1 MKFLLS
7 FVFILPVWIF
17 GQSLNGFT
25 KITKDSVAIKWL
37 PNNFTQYKLLLE
49 GASVYRIEASEG
61 ANPATLDFSKGLI
74 KKITSAKERYQTLQ
88 ESIPEEDKF
97 LTLLSPFYERS
108 NDAEEENFAFG
119 TAVIENVINPKFQ
132 FITGNIFVD
141 KSYIQGKSYYYK
153 IVIQNLPAL
162 YIFVNTSVTT
172 NHGKIPSFNLSLDQK
187 KTAEVI
193 WDYQA
198 IKKIAFGF
206 NVFHA
211 IDDTSSYSN
220 LLNET
225 YLPFRS
231 DVEKKDKSATIRHEE
246 PAPGHFHFYRIVG
259 LDVFGSPSI
268 YSEWKKIYVPKLIKD
283 WVQIDSVVAKEELR
297 IIQGHVFQ
305 NKPTSLIHNI
315 SLLRSSDKDSNYV
328 FMETRNYTDSLPI
341 FRISGKKSDDH
352 YYYKLIIYNED
363 DTVYSLP
370 YYFFTLDQKPPQPP
384 TTIIGTVDSTGIV
397 HLSWVAPPDDDI
409 RGYRV
414 FRGNAPD
421 EDFVE
426 QTTMLSTELS
436 FNDTVRLDNLSSE
449 VFYYIR
455 SVDMNYN
462 NSFSSDTVLLLKP
475 DTIPPISAVLYDV
488 IVSDTIFLVKW
499 INSDS
504 KDIQFNLLLRN
515 SAERTDTLYSWADT
529 SSFFIDS
536 QLIPGQGYS
545 YFIQTFDKSKN
556 SSTTQGIYKFYEP
569 GYRKAL
575 SNVKV
580 KVDTKNKG
588 IEFRWKKPDDTVFQ
602 YVIYRAKDDEKLL
615 PLKSIE
621 NPDNLI
627 FNDSRVSLNTKY
639 RYSIKYINQSGIH
652 SIPVIIEVVYQ

>member
-1 MKFLLS
+1 MVLIISNEFDESTNDVIRYLLINKIPFIRLTEENYVRGLNIKLSSNGIYVELKINDKIILLDEVKSFWFRKNDLELFNNERIISDLAHKHNEIEQFIFKSEIKSLRDFLIFLLE
-7 FVFILPVWIF
+7 
-17 GQSLNGFT
+17 
-25 KITKDSVAIKWL
+25 KK
-37 PNNFTQYKLLLE
+37 NFL
-49 GASVYRIEASEG
+49 
-61 ANPATLDFSKGLI
+61 
-74 KKITSAKERYQTLQ
+74 
-88 ESIPEEDKF
+88 
-97 LTLLSPFYERS
+97 
-108 NDAEEENFAFG
+108 
-119 TAVIENVINPKFQ
+119 
-132 FITGNIFVD
+132 GNINKGD
-141 KSYIQGKSYYYK
+141 G
-153 IVIQNLPAL
+153 N
-162 YIFVNTSVTT
+162 
-172 NHGKIPSFNLSLDQK
+172 
-187 KTAEVI
+187 
-193 WDYQA
+193 
-198 IKKIAFGF
+198 
-206 NVFHA
+206 
-211 IDDTSSYSN
+211 
-220 LLNET
+220 
-225 YLPFRS
+225 
-231 DVEKKDKSATIRHEE
+231 
-246 PAPGHFHFYRIVG
+246 
-259 LDVFGSPSI
+259 
-268 YSEWKKIYVPKLIKD
+268 KLI
-283 WVQIDSVVAKEELR
+283 R
-297 IIQGHVFQ
+297 
-305 NKPTSLIHNI
+305 NI

-352 YYYKLIIYNED
+352 YYYKLVIYNED

-384 TTIIGTVDSTGIV
+384 TTIIGTVDSIGIV

-414 FRGNAPD
+414 FKGNAPD

-556 SSTTQGIYKFYEP
+556 SSTTQVIYKFYEP
-569 GYRKAL
+569 GYRKEL
-575 SNVKV
+575 NDVKV

-588 IEFRWKKPDDTVFQ
+588 IEIRWKKPDDTVFQ

-621 NPDNLI
+621 NPDNFI